1 MYNNKQELTMT
12 KEVKITIYAE
22 VPENA
27 TNEHIQDFV
36 DVELCGFGSIHPDN
50 PCIDNVEFL
59 ANKWEED

>member
-1 MYNNKQELTMT
+1 MT